1 MNTFSRGN
9 LSLRLT
15 ILIKTTISFEI
26 RIITSFILFW
36 GHTTSIRI
44 DKYIIIIIIII
55 VNHVYLCAV
64 TGAPPVINAVY
75 AHWQIMHTC
84 ETFIVL
90 EGVELSKLDRFD
102 KEKSISVDV
111 RWSLLLFLASRSVD
125 GVFRH
130 QRQQT
135 IGWYNAYRRS
145 VQPCVCLFVCPLNSI
160 YLVCLAIVQ
169 TEQSWPVRWNKRRQL
184 LRVCNRCRPARQTTN
199 IPE

>member
-36 GHTTSIRI
+36 DHTTSIRI
-44 DKYIIIIIIII
+44 DKYIIIIII

-64 TGAPPVINAVY
+64 TAAPPFINAVY

-90 EGVELSKLDRFD
+90 EGVKLSKLDRFD
-102 KEKSISVDV
+102 KEKPISVHV
-111 RWSLLLFLASRSVD
+111 RWSLLLFWASRSVD
-125 GVFRH
+125 ISGS
-130 QRQQT
+130 
-135 IGWYNAYRRS
+135 RRS
-145 VQPCVCLFVCPLNSI
+145 ASITHIVVASSRAFACLFV
-160 YLVCLAIVQ
+160 
-169 TEQSWPVRWNKRRQL
+169 RW
-184 LRVCNRCRPARQTTN
+184 
-199 IPE
+199 IPFT